1 MRSSHLADAEHNP
14 DHDRVE
20 TNRRAMYV
28 AAMADLAT
36 IDDFRSEVDT
46 FFATGL
52 DGAFDGIDRMLD
64 RSRAWR
70 RRLFDAGLGAVD
82 YPIEYGGRGLGPEF
96 AQAFKE
102 VSRGR
107 VPREDSVFGIGVGM
121 ALPTIRDFG
130 SDEMKRR
137 FLPSGLR
144 GEEIW
149 CQLYS
154 EPGAGSD
161 LAALTTR
168 AVLDG
173 DEWIVTGQKVWTSGA
188 QHSQFG
194 ILIART
200 DPDAPKH
207 RGITMMVLPMEQ
219 DGVTVRPLVQMTG
232 EAEFNEVFMDE
243 ARIPKSWVIG
253 EVNDGWRTAVALLA
267 HERVQTG
274 TASMNSST
282 GQRSKAGRVPI
293 PVGQLIE
300 LARERGRIDEPLVRQ
315 QLAELHTGERIVATL
330 GAREGIHPSIGKL
343 WRTQQ
348 GRAAAELAAQLAF
361 PTSPAWEHDDADADY
376 FGFHFL
382 NCRGMSLGGGTDE
395 IQRNTLGERALGLP
409 REPGPDK
416 NTPFSQLLKN

>member
-1 MRSSHLADAEHNP
+1 MTDQVTLDAFRAE
-14 DHDRVE
+14 VE
-20 TNRRAMYV
+20 A
-28 AAMADLAT
+28 
-36 IDDFRSEVDT
+36 
-46 FFATGL
+46 FFADPVNMGL
-52 DGAFDGIDRMLD
+52 DKAQGGVG
-64 RSRAWR
+64 RAQTWQ
-70 RRLFDAGLGAVD
+70 RRLFDAGLAGID
-82 YPIEYGGRGLGPEF
+82 YPSEFGGRGLGAEH
-96 AQAFKE
+96 AQAYAE
-102 VSRGR
+102 ITRGKI
-107 VPREDSVFGIGVGM
+107 PRETSVFGIGIGM
-121 ALPTIRDFG
+121 ALPTIRDHG
-130 SDEMKRR
+130 SDEMKDR
-137 FLPSGLR
+137 FLRSGLR

-161 LAALTTR
+161 LAALTTK

-207 RGITMMVLPMEQ
+207 RGITMMVIPMEQ
-219 DGVTVRPLVQMTG
+219 AGVTVRPLVQMTG

-253 EVNDGWRTAVALLA
+253 EVNGGWRTAVALLA

-274 TASMNSST
+274 TASMNSAT
-282 GQRSKAGRVPI
+282 GQRSKSGRVPI
-293 PVGQLIE
+293 PVDQLIE
-300 LARERGRIDEPLVRQ
+300 LAREKGRLDEPLIRQ
-315 QLAELHTGERIVATL
+315 QLATLHSGQRIVAFL
-330 GAREGIHPSIGKL
+330 GAREGLSPSIGKL
-343 WRTQQ
+343 WRTRQ
-348 GRAAAELAAQLAF
+348 GRAAAELAAELAF

-376 FGFHFL
+376 FAFHFL

>member
-1 MRSSHLADAEHNP
+1 
-14 DHDRVE
+14 
-20 TNRRAMYV
+20 
-28 AAMADLAT
+28 MADQAT
-36 IDDFRSEVDT
+36 IDTFRAEVDA
-46 FFATGL
+46 FFSDDANTRL
-52 DGAFDGIDRMLD
+52 DQTQGGVQ
-64 RSRAWR
+64 RAKSWQS
-70 RRLFDAGLGAVD
+70 RLFDAGLAGID
-82 YPIEYGGRGLGPEF
+82 YPAEFGGRGLSADH
-96 AQAFKE
+96 AQAYAE
-102 VSRGR
+102 VTRGKI
-107 VPREDSVFGIGVGM
+107 PRETSVFGIGIGM

-130 SDEMKRR
+130 SDELKER
-137 FLPSGLR
+137 FLRPGLR

-161 LAALTTR
+161 LAALTTK

-173 DEWIVTGQKVWTSGA
+173 DEWIVSGQKVWTSGA

-200 DPDAPKH
+200 DSDAPKH
-207 RGITMMVLPMEQ
+207 RGITMMVIPMEQ
-219 DGVTVRPLVQMTG
+219 PGVTVRPLVQMTG

-274 TASMNSST
+274 TASMNSATS
-282 GQRSKAGRVPI
+282 QRSKSGRVPI

-300 LARERGRIDEPLVRQ
+300 LAREKGRIDDPLIRQ
-315 QLAELHTGERIVATL
+315 QLAELHSGQRIVAFL
-330 GAREGIHPSIGKL
+330 GARDGLSPSIGKL
-343 WRTQQ
+343 WRTKQ
-348 GRAAAELAAQLAF
+348 GRAAAELAAELAF
-361 PTSPAWEHDDADADY
+361 PASPAWEHDDADADY
-376 FGFHFL
+376 FAFHFL

-416 NTPFSQLLKN
+416 NTPFSELLKN

>member
-1 MRSSHLADAEHNP
+1 
-14 DHDRVE
+14 
-20 TNRRAMYV
+20 
-28 AAMADLAT
+28 MADLAT
-36 IDDFRSEVDT
+36 INDFRSEVDA
-46 FFATGL
+46 FFTTGL
-52 DGAFDGIDRMLD
+52 DGVFEGADRAID

-70 RRLFDAGLGAVD
+70 RRLFDAGLAAID
-82 YPIEYGGRGLGPEF
+82 YPVEYGGRGLGPEF
-96 AQAFKE
+96 AQVFKE
-102 VSRGR
+102 VGRGR
-107 VPREDSVFGIGVGM
+107 IPREDSVFGIGVGM

-130 SDEMKRR
+130 SDEMKQR
-137 FLPSGLR
+137 FLRPGLQ

-219 DGVTVRPLVQMTG
+219 AGVTVRPLVQMTG

-243 ARIPKSWVIG
+243 ARIPRSWVIG

-300 LARERGRIDEPLVRQ
+300 LARERGRIDEPLIRQ

-343 WRTQQ
+343 WRTRQ

-361 PTSPAWEHDDADADY
+361 PTSPAWDDDDADADY
-376 FGFHFL
+376 FAFHFL

>member
-1 MRSSHLADAEHNP
+1 
-14 DHDRVE
+14 
-20 TNRRAMYV
+20 
-28 AAMADLAT
+28 MAPPL
-36 IDDFRSEVDT
+36 DDFRTEVEA
-46 FFATGL
+46 FFSSVPDD
-52 DGAFDGIDRMLD
+52 DGGSPIE
-64 RSRAWR
+64 RAKAWQA
-70 RRLFDAGLGAVD
+70 RLFDAGLAAID
-82 YPIEYGGRGLGPEF
+82 YPVEYGGRGLGVEHVRVF
-96 AQAFKE
+96 AE

-107 VPREDSVFGIGVGM
+107 MPRENAVFGIGVGM
-121 ALPTIRDFG
+121 ALPTIRDHG
-130 SDEMKRR
+130 SPEMKEQ
-137 FLPSGLR
+137 FLAPGLR
-144 GEEIW
+144 GEHIW

-168 AVLDG
+168 ADLDG
-173 DEWIVTGQKVWTSGA
+173 DEWIVSGQKVWTSGA

-207 RGITMMVLPMEQ
+207 RGITMFVLPMEQ
-219 DGVTVRPLVQMTG
+219 PGVTVRPLVQMTG
-232 EAEFNEVFMDE
+232 ASEFNEVFIDE
-243 ARIPKSWVIG
+243 ARIPRTWIIG

-274 TASMNSST
+274 TASMNSAT
-282 GQRSKAGRVPI
+282 GQRSKSGRVPI

-300 LARERGRIDEPLVRQ
+300 LARSRGRIDEPVIRQ
-315 QLAELHTGERIVATL
+315 QLAALHTGERIVAVL
-330 GAREGIHPSIGKL
+330 GARHGIHPSIGKL
-343 WRTQQ
+343 WRTRQ

-361 PTSPAWEHDDADADY
+361 PTSPAWEPNDDESDY
-376 FGFHFL
+376 FAYHFL

-409 REPGPDK
+409 REPGPDR